1 MTVAA
6 ETGRLRAEGR
16 VARRQFVSRG
26 SRYVLLLASLAGVV
40 VLALLAY
47 DTINTGASRLD
58 WNLITNY
65 PSRFADKTG
74 YRPGIF
80 GTFWILVVT
89 MMASFPVAIG
99 TAIWIEEFAP
109 NNRLLTIV
117 KINLAN
123 LAGVPSIIYGI
134 LGLTIFVRFYEMER
148 SILAAGL
155 TLALMIIP
163 LTVIASQEAIRQVP
177 PSLRD
182 GALALG
188 ATRWQAVRHNV
199 LPNAIPGIMTGII
212 ISVSRAAGET
222 AALIMI
228 GGFTFIRFDPGP
240 TVAGDFVPPDPQLI
254 YDGFLEK
261 FTTLPIQIY
270 GNTIVP
276 DEDFRAAASAGIV
289 VLMVG
294 VMTLNLIAAIIRER
308 FRRY

>member
-1 MTVAA
+1 VFLIATLIGV
-6 ETGRLRAEGR
+6 G
-16 VARRQFVSRG
+16 
-26 SRYVLLLASLAGVV
+26 VLGV
-40 VLALLAY
+40 LAY
-47 DTINTGASRLD
+47 DTIETGVSRLSVD
-58 WNLITNY
+58 FLTNY
-65 PSRFADKTG
+65 PSRFSEKAG
-74 YRPGIF
+74 VRPGVL
-80 GTFWILVVT
+80 GTLWVLGVTVV
-89 MMASFPVAIG
+89 ASIPVAIG

-109 NNRLLTIV
+109 RNRLITIV

-134 LGLTIFVRFYEMER
+134 LGLAIFVRFYGMER

-163 LTVIASQEAIRQVP
+163 MTVIAAQEAIRQVP

-188 ATRWQAVRHNV
+188 ATRWQSVRHNV

-212 ISVSRAAGET
+212 LAISRAAGET

-240 TVAGDFVPPDPQLI
+240 PPLEFDAFLDSFTV
-254 YDGFLEK
+254 
-261 FTTLPIQIY
+261 LPIQIY
-270 GNTIVP
+270 GYTI
-276 DEDFRAAASAGIV
+276 DSRREFQANAAAGII
-289 VLMVG
+289 VLMIG
-294 VMTLNLIAAIIRER
+294 VMTLNLIAAVIRER